1 MSQSAMSSGPVPRPA
16 PPLAAPVPASKP
28 PLEDVLV
35 ELWQNMEKL
44 MRQEVAL
51 ATAELDL
58 KAQRLKAELI
68 ASAAGAALILAGS
81 LALVATVVLL
91 LDLIMPAWT
100 AALITGAASAGGG
113 YALLKSNKP
122 SLAEAKPERTI
133 RSLEKDIH
141 TFTEPSK

>member
-16 PPLAAPVPASKP
+16 PPLAAPVPAGKP

-113 YALLKSNKP
+113 YALL
-122 SLAEAKPERTI
+122 
-133 RSLEKDIH
+133 
-141 TFTEPSK
+141 